1 MYTLLYLK
9 WIINKD
15 LIYSTWNSAY
25 YNVAAWMG
33 GKFGGEWIYVCRY
46 IHIHIYIYIHIYIC
60 IYIYMAES
68 LHFSPETHNIVHQ
81 LYPIQNKKVKINK
94 KSDSQVLF
102 KI

>member
-1 MYTLLYLK
+1 MWQPGWEGSL
-9 WIINKD
+9 
-15 LIYSTWNSAY
+15 
-25 YNVAAWMG
+25 
-33 GKFGGEWIYVCRY
+33 GENGYMCVD
-46 IHIHIYIYIHIYIC
+46 IYIYIYTYIYIYV
-60 IYIYMAES
+60 YIYMAES